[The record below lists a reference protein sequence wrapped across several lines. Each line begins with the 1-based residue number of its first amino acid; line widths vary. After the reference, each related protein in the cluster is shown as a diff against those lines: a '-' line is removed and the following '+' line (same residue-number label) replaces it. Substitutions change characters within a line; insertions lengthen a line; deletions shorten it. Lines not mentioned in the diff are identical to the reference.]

1 MKLNCKIK
9 KAAASRFADRVAVF
23 FIFVLPSRA
32 AAFCVSKGNDSVLRK
47 DRKKVF
53 TLYAAKKRGK
63 NRKREGHFRL
73 CPSLLTLSPQ
83 LPKTKSL
90 ESSL

>member
-1 MKLNCKIK
+1 MRLNCKIK

-53 TLYAAKKRGK
+53 THFASQKDFYSFEKDYKTILRPFAAKRPR
-63 NRKREGHFRL
+63 RKA
-73 CPSLLTLSPQ
+73 
-83 LPKTKSL
+83 
-90 ESSL
+90 